1 MLAIS
6 LSTADASPSSSAHC
20 GQGKEKAMNIP
31 KFVMIIITL
40 INLAGCCTTGFRQI
54 ETTEGTLAVP
64 NCCPM
69 IKYSG
74 TSISVK
80 GIDLAI
86 PDVPVKI
93 GEVTVEPKIIQQA
106 SEIVQI
112 LEQHRMTTCQMLPSY
127 ATISK
132 DKFVKALEAMQNDE
146 TILTQ
151 FALVVA
157 SKDGKAIQEYVRLY
171 GPQAK
176 YLALESAVEK
186 KFIMLKEFNPSG
198 VVAVHPLNEMIF

>member
-1 MLAIS
+1 
-6 LSTADASPSSSAHC
+6 
-20 GQGKEKAMNIP
+20 MNIP
-31 KFVMIIITL
+31 KFVMIIIAL
-40 INLAGCCTTGFRQI
+40 INLAGCCTTGFKQI
-54 ETTEGTLAVP
+54 ETADGKLAVP

-74 TSISVK
+74 TSISVR

-93 GEVTVEPKIIQQA
+93 GEVTVEPKTIQQA

-127 ATISK
+127 ATVSK
-132 DKFVKALEAMQNDE
+132 DKFVKALEAMQKDE
-146 TILTQ
+146 IVLTQ

-157 SKDGKAIQEYVRLY
+157 SKDGKAIQEFVRLY
-171 GPQAK
+171 GPQAE
-176 YLALESAVEK
+176 YLALKSAKVK
-186 KFIMLKEFNPSG
+186 TLKEFEPLG
-198 VVAVHPLNEMIF
+198 EVTVQPLNKLIY

>member
-1 MLAIS
+1 
-6 LSTADASPSSSAHC
+6 
-20 GQGKEKAMNIP
+20 MNIP
-31 KFVMIIITL
+31 KFVMIIIAL
-40 INLAGCCTTGFRQI
+40 INLAGCCTTGFKQI
-54 ETTEGTLAVP
+54 EMADGKLAVP

-93 GEVTVEPKIIQQA
+93 GEVTVEPKTIQQA

-132 DKFVKALEAMQNDE
+132 DKFVKALEAMQKDE
-146 TILTQ
+146 IILTQ

-157 SKDGKAIQEYVRLY
+157 SKDGKAIQEFVRLY

-176 YLALESAVEK
+176 YLVLKSAVEMEVK
-186 KFIMLKEFNPSG
+186 TLKEFEPLG
-198 VVAVHPLNEMIF
+198 EVAVQPLNKLIY

>member
-1 MLAIS
+1 
-6 LSTADASPSSSAHC
+6 
-20 GQGKEKAMNIP
+20 MNIP
-31 KFVMIIITL
+31 KFVTIIITL
-40 INLAGCCTTGFRQI
+40 INLAGCCTTGFKQI

-93 GEVTVEPKIIQQA
+93 GEVTVEPKTIQQA

-132 DKFVKALEAMQNDE
+132 DKFVKALEAMQKE
-146 TILTQ
+146 GTILTQ

-157 SKDGKAIQEYVRLY
+157 SKDGKAIQEFVRIY

-176 YLALESAVEK
+176 YLALKSAVEK
-186 KFIMLKEFNPSG
+186 KFKTLNEFEPSYE
-198 VVAVHPLNEMIF
+198 VAVQPLNKLIY